1 MSTPLP
7 EHGDIP
13 RGQATQAG
21 AATSA
26 NDSVNP
32 TDISLPQSDILEP
45 RQSPPVQVMEKSDP
59 ADPNRIPSSIFE
71 RSKSTTPMEWSVAS
85 NESLFSI
92 HVGNSSFSKENVA
105 SPMASY
111 SVHAESGALQAAA
124 EAANAEEHAHKER
137 RRAEQ
142 AALPPSLSRSSA
154 ESFAFPILTGERKS
168 GSFKGEP
175 GHPLQPDKAE
185 QLPLQ
190 TGTPKEAPAAG
201 ESRWFSCFSCCT
213 SCC

>member
-32 TDISLPQSDILEP
+32 TDISLPATPQSDNLDP

-59 ADPNRIPSSIFE
+59 ADPNRIPSSVFE

-92 HVGNSSFSKENVA
+92 HVGNSSFSKENVV

-111 SVHAESGALQAAA
+111 SVHAESGALQVAA

-137 RRAEQ
+137 RPAEQ
-142 AALPPSLSRSSA
+142 AALPPSLSHCSA
-154 ESFAFPILTGERKS
+154 ESFAFPMYDL
-168 GSFKGEP
+168 
-175 GHPLQPDKAE
+175 
-185 QLPLQ
+185 
-190 TGTPKEAPAAG
+190 
-201 ESRWFSCFSCCT
+201 FSCASIRP
-213 SCC
+213 S